1 MVQWL
6 RICLFHARDIGLMLE
21 SGRFRRGRNGNP
33 VQHSCLENPKDRGA
47 CGLESALACPP
58 SSLAWVEPLLILY
71 QSSNP
76 QTVLGTRFMWVDCYA
91 ESRVQSPETMIQQV

>member
-1 MVQWL
+1 MKGKTLSPPPHPPQPL
-6 RICLFHARDIGLMLE
+6 TYSLT
-21 SGRFRRGRNGNP
+21 
-33 VQHSCLENPKDRGA
+33 
-47 CGLESALACPP
+47 LACPP

-71 QSSNP
+71 HSSNP